1 MPTRRLAEGKS
12 DQAEDNGQAC
22 ALSRTKSAGL
32 TLLISAIHLR
42 KGKDI
47 LMTSTTLFC
56 FLGASAALTIA
67 PGPDNI
73 FVLSQ
78 GIARGRKAA
87 IITALGMCS
96 GISVHTTAA
105 AFGISAL
112 FYSSVVAFNLVKY
125 AGAAYLLWLACKTL
139 KERSVVRLTTADN
152 RSSLTLFKRGF
163 IMNVLNPKVAM
174 FFLAF
179 LPQFVPTDADYFALQ
194 MLLLGFIFMFQAVL
208 IFTLIGF
215 FSGSIGNFILAR
227 PGIARRFD
235 WLTAGVF
242 TSLGI
247 KLALTER

>member
-1 MPTRRLAEGKS
+1 MQKKRPGQRDSADKWRRPGFS
-12 DQAEDNGQAC
+12 D
-22 ALSRTKSAGL
+22 
-32 TLLISAIHLR
+32 LLLYVCF

-47 LMTSTTLFC
+47 IPMTSTTLFC
-56 FLGASAALTIA
+56 FLGASVALTIA

-73 FVLSQ
+73 FVLTQ

-112 FYSSVVAFNLVKY
+112 FYSSAIAFNLVKY

-139 KERSVVRLTTADN
+139 KKRSAVSLAAADD
-152 RSSLTLFKRGF
+152 RSSMTLFKRGF

-179 LPQFVPTDADYFALQ
+179 LPQFVSPDADYFALQ
-194 MLLLGFIFMFQAVL
+194 MLLLGFMFMSQAVL

-227 PGIARRFD
+227 PEIARRFD
-235 WLTAGVF
+235 WLTAGIF